1 MVSSLFLLGVS
12 AGPYTAWWKI
22 LPVFVVL
29 LLWGRLVTW
38 IDKDSVEVILPRV
51 PLNIGNL
58 VGGVLGLA
66 LFFAIPGYAIALLV
80 YIFVV
85 MVEAGV
91 YLGMRH
97 NKVGLG
103 DLSGKFKEWL
113 HSLKGGEKEVK
124 VIQGEVQLIG
134 KGGGLMPAPEAEDP
148 ILPAYE
154 TVQTLFTEPLRRNA
168 ERIDLA
174 PSENGSII
182 RYVVDGVGYA
192 GASVVKDRAQAAIE
206 YIKLLSGLDTSE
218 KRKPQTGN
226 MKVSLDGQ
234 KRDIQILTAGSSSGE
249 QLRATVDPKKKHQQR
264 LEQLGMSE
272 EQLDVVKTVIE
283 NNTGLVLVAAPK
295 AQGLTTMLYAILRGH
310 DAFLQHIQTIET
322 DASTDLEGINQNKL
336 PASASPAE
344 ELKSVEWCI
353 SQEPD
358 VMMVSRCEDTKV
370 ALALARYAGSGR
382 RVYVGLRAGSTFD
395 ALAMW
400 RKLIGDDRKAV
411 ADLRLVICGR
421 VIRKLCSACKAGYT
435 PDPQTLRKLNMDPDT
450 VGQLYQARTQPMRDP
465 KGNPVTCDFCK
476 ELYFKGRIGVYEV
489 FFIDDDAKA
498 VLESGGSSNQLKA
511 VFRKQRAKYLQESAL
526 AQVEAGETSV
536 QEVLRIMKSDDKA
549 AAAKRAPSGPKD

>member
-1 MVSSLFLLGVS
+1 MVWSLIAASVS

-58 VGGVLGLA
+58 IGGAVGLA

-85 MVEAGV
+85 MIEAGV
-91 YLGMRH
+91 YLGMR
-97 NKVGLG
+97 NSKVGLS
-103 DLSGKFKEWL
+103 DLSGKFKDWL
-113 HSLKGGEKEVK
+113 SSLKGGEKEVK

-134 KGGGLMPAPEAEDP
+134 KSGSLMAAPEADDP

-182 RYVVDGVGYA
+182 RYMVDGVGYS
-192 GASVVKDRAQAAIE
+192 GATIVKDRAQAAIE
-206 YIKLLSGLDTSE
+206 YIKLMSGLDTNE
-218 KRKPQTGN
+218 KRKPQTGA

-234 KRDIQILTAGSSSGE
+234 KRDLQILTAGSSAGE

-264 LEQLGMSE
+264 LEQLGMSD
-272 EQLDVVKTVIE
+272 EQLDIVKTVIE
-283 NNTGLVLVAAPK
+283 NNTGVVLVAAPK
-295 AQGLTTMLYAILRGH
+295 GQGLTTMLYAILRGH

-322 DASTDLEGINQNKL
+322 DAATDLEGINQNKL
-336 PASASPAE
+336 PPNASGAE
-344 ELKSVEWCI
+344 ELKAVEWSI

-358 VMMVSRCEDTKV
+358 VIMVSRGEDTKV
-370 ALALARYAGSGR
+370 ALALAKYAGTGR

-395 ALAMW
+395 ALSQW

-411 ADLRLVICGR
+411 EDLRLVVCGR

-435 PDPQTLRKLNMDPDT
+435 PDPQTLRKLNMDPDS

-476 ELYFKGRIGVYEV
+476 ELYFKGRVGVYEV
-489 FFIDDDAKA
+489 FFIDNDAKA
-498 VLESGGSSNQLKA
+498 VLEAGGSSNQLKA
-511 VFRKQRAKYLQESAL
+511 VFRKQRGKYLQESAL

-536 QEVLRIMKSDDKA
+536 QEVLRIMKDDNKPA
-549 AAAKRAPSGPKD
+549 ARPASRPK